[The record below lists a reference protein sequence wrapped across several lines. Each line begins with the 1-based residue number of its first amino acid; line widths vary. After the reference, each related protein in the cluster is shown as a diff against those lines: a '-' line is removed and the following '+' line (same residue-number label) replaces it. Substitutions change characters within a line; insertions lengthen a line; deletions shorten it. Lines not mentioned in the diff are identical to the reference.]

1 MEITE
6 VKIFLKESEDKKLKA
21 FATMTFDDAFV
32 VRNVKVISGN
42 KGLFVAMPSRKM
54 RQSCPKCGFKNAI
67 RSRFCNQCGAAMEP
81 SLPLPPTEGESGERS
96 IRQSEHRDIA
106 HPIKQEC
113 RVYIQDKI
121 LDAFN
126 NEMERKLA
134 DGESYEPVKTA
145 SGNEF
150 KAGEGDL
157 PDGNRISD
165 PDGGN
170 IVPED
175 GQDIAL

>member
-32 VRNVKVISGN
+32 VRNVKVINGN

-81 SLPLPPTEGESGERS
+81 SLPLPPTEGETGERS

-106 HPIKQEC
+106 HPINSEF
-113 RVYIQDKI
+113 RDYIQ
-121 LDAFN
+121 
-126 NEMERKLA
+126 RKVIEA
-134 DGESYEPVKTA
+134 YEKEKSRAVTVRKSPHRESEPPH
-145 SGNEF
+145 G
-150 KAGEGDL
+150 
-157 PDGNRISD
+157 I
-165 PDGGN
+165 
-170 IVPED
+170 ED
-175 GQDIAL
+175 IE

>member
-32 VRNVKVISGN
+32 VRNVKVINGN

-67 RSRFCNQCGAAMEP
+67 RSRFCNQCGAAME
-81 SLPLPPTEGESGERS
+81 LPPPPPVEGEGGEGS

-106 HPIKQEC
+106 HPINSEF
-113 RVYIQDKI
+113 RDYIQRKVVE
-121 LDAFN
+121 AY
-126 NEMERKLA
+126 EKEESKAVTERKSPYR
-134 DGESYEPVKTA
+134 ESEPPH
-145 SGNEF
+145 G
-150 KAGEGDL
+150 
-157 PDGNRISD
+157 I
-165 PDGGN
+165 
-170 IVPED
+170 ED
-175 GQDIAL
+175 IE

>member
-32 VRNVKVISGN
+32 VRNVKVINGN

-81 SLPLPPTEGESGERS
+81 PLPLPPAEGESGERS

-106 HPIKQEC
+106 HPINSEF
-113 RVYIQDKI
+113 RDYIQRKVI
-121 LDAFN
+121 EAY
-126 NEMERKLA
+126 EKEKSKAVTER
-134 DGESYEPVKTA
+134 ESPHRDSEPPH
-145 SGNEF
+145 G
-150 KAGEGDL
+150 
-157 PDGNRISD
+157 I
-165 PDGGN
+165 
-170 IVPED
+170 ED
-175 GQDIAL
+175 IE